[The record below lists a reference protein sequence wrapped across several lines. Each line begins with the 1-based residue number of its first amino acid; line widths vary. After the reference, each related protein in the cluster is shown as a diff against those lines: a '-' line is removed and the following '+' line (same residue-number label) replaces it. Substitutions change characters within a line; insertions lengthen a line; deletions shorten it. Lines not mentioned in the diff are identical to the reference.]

1 MSLTF
6 FANMSENDLN
16 KTASCIATHQMLVP
30 GDQEMENNKRYFVE
44 EEFLSSDLF
53 IERKEAVEYFHRDR
67 YEKYLL
73 DFIKKQFVFDEE
85 DQMDIYTTIENE
97 KDDTK
102 DSKVE
107 KYTLEI

>member
-1 MSLTF
+1 
-6 FANMSENDLN
+6 MSENDLN

-30 GDQEMENNKRYFVE
+30 GDEEMANNKRYFVE

-53 IERKEAVEYFHRDR
+53 IERKEAVEYFNRDR

-107 KYTLEI
+107 KDIRLKFQPF

>member
-1 MSLTF
+1 
-6 FANMSENDLN
+6 MSENDLN

-30 GDQEMENNKRYFVE
+30 GDEEMENNKQYFVE
-44 EEFLSSDLF
+44 VEALSLDLF
-53 IERKEAVEYFHRDR
+53 TERKEAVEYFNRDR

-107 KYTLEI
+107 KILKFKP